1 MEALLHRVG
10 WEEEV
15 SLLSSPLLVY
25 FQMKAK
31 NALGSPAPSWM
42 KAYFLKSLVPTLTP
56 PHLSKGELTKKN
68 NRFYALSN
76 WRHGPSR
83 FCPWLML
90 RNLTALQVLL
100 RDSIDV
106 RSLSSLL
113 PTLQTHKLWLRPPS
127 TGQLSSSYQ
136 WDFPCRCP
144 LQDLR
149 HPLVSA
155 LLTPRL
161 SCPVSSTTE
170 RPGEVEERR
179 LFSPIG
185 QTPQWSDFHQL
196 QTCTDGSWPPAN
208 TSIVNLIIA
217 FIGLPL
223 KTHSLH

>member
-56 PHLSKGELTKKN
+56 PHLPKGELTKKTI
-68 NRFYALSN
+68 ASMPSQTEDT
-76 WRHGPSR
+76 GPSC

-113 PTLQTHKLWLRPPS
+113 PTLQTHKLWLRPPG
-127 TGQLSSSYQ
+127 TGQLSSSCQ
-136 WDFPCRCP
+136 WGFPCRCP

-170 RPGEVEERR
+170 GLERWR
-179 LFSPIG
+179 
-185 QTPQWSDFHQL
+185 
-196 QTCTDGSWPPAN
+196 
-208 TSIVNLIIA
+208 
-217 FIGLPL
+217 
-223 KTHSLH
+223 